1 MSMWKCEYCH
11 HLVDS
16 LYHQCVNKQLIEWDK
31 EDDDEDEEDT
41 YDCCGGYD
49 DPCLCHDCP
58 NK

>member
-31 EDDDEDEEDT
+31 EDDEDDDDT
-41 YDCCGGYD
+41 NCTGDSNCGNGMCDDCS
-49 DPCLCHDCP
+49 
-58 NK
+58 